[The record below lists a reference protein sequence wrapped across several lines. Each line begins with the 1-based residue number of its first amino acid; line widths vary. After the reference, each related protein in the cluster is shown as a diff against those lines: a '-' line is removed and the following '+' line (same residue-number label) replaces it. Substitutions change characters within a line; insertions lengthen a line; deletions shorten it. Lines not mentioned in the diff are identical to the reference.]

1 MFRRSRIHNKRRDE
15 RVFSATASGAHP
27 KNLLVGPMRG
37 GFRL

>member
-1 MFRRSRIHNKRRDE
+1 MKRARIRNKRRDK

>member
-1 MFRRSRIHNKRRDE
+1 MSKRSRIHNKRRDK
-15 RVFSATASGAHP
+15 RVFPSTASGVHP